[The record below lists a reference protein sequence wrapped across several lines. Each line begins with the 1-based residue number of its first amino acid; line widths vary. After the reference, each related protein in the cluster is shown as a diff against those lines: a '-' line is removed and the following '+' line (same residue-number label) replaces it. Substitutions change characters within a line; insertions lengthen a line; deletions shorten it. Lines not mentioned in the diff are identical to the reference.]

1 VRTGGPIF
9 NFAGFC
15 KTPEE
20 TMEMRTKE
28 LQNGRL
34 AMISIFGY
42 GAQAIITGKGPID
55 NIADHLSNPT
65 GNNILTSFG
74 KIGGV

>member
-1 VRTGGPIF
+1 MG
-9 NFAGFC
+9 
-15 KTPEE
+15 KTDEE
-20 TMEMRTKE
+20 VKELRTKE

-55 NIADHLSNPT
+55 NILDHLADPT